1 VPTQDPAQRAVVN
14 PDKPGDDLRSARAIP
29 AVAVLVALIS
39 FSGNGHDE
47 TPARG
52 LAHDT
57 APGEASPGGGTG
69 RAIPGSGGEDPWPT
83 WPESA
88 SVVSRNFVA
97 LSCSVVVYTTPEAL
111 WEVITTVR
119 TFSLWYPHWRREAD
133 MLRVLNAVGD
143 TVAFHRDDA
152 PVGRSVVTWLDRPRE
167 IRIVHE
173 LADGRVAGHLRMTL
187 KAIAGGV
194 GFIYEETMP
203 TSGLDL
209 AGERLQACK
218 RAILIKRLA
227 EGE

>member
-1 VPTQDPAQRAVVN
+1 MN
-14 PDKPGDDLRSARAIP
+14 PDDPGDELKLARTIP
-29 AVAVLVALIS
+29 AVAVLLALIS

-47 TPARG
+47 TPTRG
-52 LAHDT
+52 FGPDT
-57 APGEASPGGGTG
+57 APAEAPPGGGTG
-69 RAIPGSGGEDPWPT
+69 RATPSVAGDDPWPT

-88 SVVSRNFVA
+88 SAVSRNLVV

-111 WEVITTVR
+111 WEVIATVR

-133 MLRVLNAVGD
+133 MLRVLSAVGD
-143 TVAFHRDDA
+143 TVAFHWNDA
-152 PVGRSVVTWLDRPRE
+152 PVGQSVVTWLDRSSE

-203 TSGLDL
+203 SSGLDVSS
-209 AGERLQACK
+209 ERLQVCK

>member
-1 VPTQDPAQRAVVN
+1 MR
-14 PDKPGDDLRSARAIP
+14 LARTIP

-39 FSGNGHDE
+39 LSGNGHDE

-52 LAHDT
+52 LAPDA
-57 APGEASPGGGTG
+57 APGKASPGGVTG
-69 RAIPGSGGEDPWPT
+69 RATPGAGGDDPWPT

-88 SVVSRNFVA
+88 SVISRNFVA

-111 WEVITTVR
+111 WEVISTVR

-133 MLRVLNAVGD
+133 MLRVLGAVGD
-143 TVAFHRDDA
+143 TVAFHGDGA

-173 LADGRVAGHLRMTL
+173 LAGGRVAGHLRMTL

-194 GFIYEETMP
+194 GFVYEETMP
-203 TSGLDL
+203 SSGLDL
-209 AGERLQACK
+209 ASERLRACK